1 MPFSG
6 DTGRKRNMKSGITRR
21 EIFAG
26 AAALAAAPVG
36 SAVTPPSRDPF
47 LYGLNTSTLM
57 GQKLTLVQEIDIAA
71 KAGYN
76 CIEPWIREI
85 DDYVKAGGSLPD
97 LKKRLEDHNLS
108 VESAIGF
115 FDWIVDDDARRAKA
129 LAEARRNMELLQKI
143 GGKRLAA
150 PPTGATDQADLD
162 NFKAAER
169 YRALLEL
176 GDQFGVVPQAEIWG
190 FSKSLNK
197 LSVGAMIA
205 VESGHPKAC
214 VLPDVFHLYKGGS
227 DFRGIRLL
235 SANAMHNFHLNDY
248 PASPPRDKASDA
260 DRVYPGDGVAPLE
273 QLFRDLRDIG
283 YRGSLSIELF
293 NRELWKQDP
302 KVVATTGLK
311 KLKAA
316 VHKSL
321 A

>member
-1 MPFSG
+1 MPSSG
-6 DTGRKRNMKSGITRR
+6 DIGRKRNMKRGITRR

-26 AAALAAAPVG
+26 AAALAAVPVR
-36 SAVTPPSRDPF
+36 AAAAPPSRDPF

-57 GQKLTLVQEIDIAA
+57 GQKLTIVQEIEIAA

-85 DDYVKAGGSLPD
+85 DDYVKGGGSLPD

-150 PPTGATDQADLD
+150 PPTGATDQADMD

-248 PASPPRDKASDA
+248 PASPARDKASDA

-283 YRGSLSIELF
+283 YKGALSIELF
-293 NRELWKQDP
+293 NRDLWKQDP
-302 KVVATTGLK
+302 QVVATTGLK
-311 KLKAA
+311 KLKDV
-316 VHKSL
+316 VHRSL
-321 A
+321 R